1 MLQKKGESE
10 EMGERTGIREKWK
23 WRKGG
28 REKEL
33 QLKLPTATL
42 VGMNLADPSP
52 LIFSVSLNFYRITF
66 SSETVLDCRTG

>member
-10 EMGERTGIREKWK
+10 ERGERTGIREKWK
-23 WRKGG
+23 WRTGG

-42 VGMNLADPSP
+42 VGDEPGRP
-52 LIFSVSLNFYRITF
+52 IT
-66 SSETVLDCRTG
+66 TYL